1 MLSLL
6 EGNKRLAELKAD
18 IRTRETSILHALKN
32 LEALNLTTKS
42 SGAYML
48 TPLGIMEA
56 QICGEY
62 SSFADVI
69 EEFKDFWLLHDVTA
83 IPPYLLLK
91 IGALKDSTLVRTEGS
106 ELGSGSVLKTFVEI
120 LQASKSIRGISPLFH
135 PDFVSLFKQLLS
147 QGVSVELIVTG
158 AVLQKTLASADFE
171 LMRKYVEEHR
181 LRIFLRENLKVALT
195 VTENIFSLGLF
206 TLDGEYD
213 DKMDMVSFNREAV
226 DWGEELFQD
235 YLKGS
240 GEIGL
245 EVLKGW

>member
-32 LEALNLTTKS
+32 LEAVNLTTKS
-42 SGAYML
+42 GGAYML

-56 QICGEY
+56 QICREY
-62 SSFADVI
+62 SSFAGVI
-69 EEFKDFWLLHDVTA
+69 EEFKDFWLSHDVTA

-106 ELGSGSVLKTFVEI
+106 ELGLVHKTFLEI
-120 LQASKSIRGISPLFH
+120 LQASKRIRGISPIFH

-147 QGVSVELIVTG
+147 QGDSVELIVTG
-158 AVLQKTLASADFE
+158 AVLKKTLASADFE
-171 LMRKYVEEHR
+171 LMKKYVEEHR
-181 LRIFLRENLKVALT
+181 LKIFLRENLKVALT

-206 TLDGEYD
+206 ILDGEYD
-213 DKMDMVSFNREAV
+213 DKMDMVSFNHEAIN
-226 DWGEELFQD
+226 WGEELFQD

-240 GEIGL
+240 GEIGV
-245 EVLKGW
+245 EVLKGC